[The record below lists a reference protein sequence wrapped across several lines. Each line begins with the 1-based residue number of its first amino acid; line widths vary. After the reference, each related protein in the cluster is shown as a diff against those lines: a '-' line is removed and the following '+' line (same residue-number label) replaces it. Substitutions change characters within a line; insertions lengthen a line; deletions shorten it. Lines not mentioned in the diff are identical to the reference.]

1 KQPNFLISHGINI
14 NEKDNDG
21 RTALHIAAFYNNR
34 EIAEILISHGI
45 NINEKDNIGQ
55 TALHK
60 ATRYIDKETTEI
72 LI

>member
-1 KQPNFLISHGINI
+1 
-14 NEKDNDG
+14 
-21 RTALHIAAFYNNR
+21 TALHFAAFYNNR